1 MSRTGDG
8 GRLDERGLVEGE
20 ESLFGIDPNVFEKR
34 EPIVICKSVICK
46 SVSVSVSVSIFLLNT
61 VSSKA

>member
-34 EPIVICKSVICK
+34 EPIVNEI
-46 SVSVSVSVSIFLLNT
+46 VSIKCKYK
-61 VSSKA
+61 V